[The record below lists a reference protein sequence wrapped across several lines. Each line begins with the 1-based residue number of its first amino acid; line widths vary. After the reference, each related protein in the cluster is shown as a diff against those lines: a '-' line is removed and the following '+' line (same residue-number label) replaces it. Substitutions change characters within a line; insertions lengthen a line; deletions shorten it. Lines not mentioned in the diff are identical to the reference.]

1 MRLPITT
8 LCLTLPVLAQGGY
21 APRPDL
27 EEGRFLKA
35 LAEAEAQLKLHP
47 SHALAW
53 AAKSHALSA
62 LLRFPDALDCAQ
74 RALALNPHLADAYL
88 ARGLARGGYAVQ
100 QRNFGSLRKATG
112 AMDDLRRATELDPT
126 LAPAWMSLG
135 LAYQQMPGILGG
147 STRKALACAE
157 SLRKIRPERGDL
169 LQGMILSLEKRWKEA
184 EPFFRRAL
192 VTGSSDPQVVAGYLE
207 SLGSRE
213 TREIMGDAAQKMRL
227 VQEARR
233 LLRGVKSRAKGVEA
247 VCDAL
252 LDGGK
257 AEEAWRI
264 AQGELSGVEA
274 PSLLHLHLGKIAAR
288 SGINLEEGLLHLE
301 VALASGI
308 EGGSG
313 GKVAL
318 LWRRGQILAALKRPQ
333 EALASGQAALELDP
347 HHRGVQGLLKEL
359 RPSRR

>member
-1 MRLPITT
+1 MRLPLTT
-8 LCLTLPVLAQGGY
+8 LCLTLPVLAQGAY

-35 LAEAEAQLKLHP
+35 LAEAEAQLKLNH

-62 LLRFPDALDCAQ
+62 LLRFSEALDCAQ
-74 RALALNPHLADAYL
+74 RALALNHRLADAYL
-88 ARGLARGGYAVQ
+88 ARGLARGGYAIQ

-147 STRKALACAE
+147 STKKALKCAE
-157 SLRKIRPERGDL
+157 ALRRVRPERGDL

-184 EPFFRRAL
+184 EPYFSRAL
-192 VTGSSDPQVVAGYLE
+192 STGSSDPQVVAGYLE
-207 SLGSRE
+207 ALGSRE
-213 TREIMGDAAQKMRL
+213 TREAMGEGTQKARL

-233 LLRGVKSRAKGVEA
+233 FLPQMGRSAKGMEA
-247 VCDAL
+247 ISDAL
-252 LDGGK
+252 LDGGQP
-257 AEEAWRI
+257 EEAWDT
-264 AQGELSGVEA
+264 AQKALNKADS
-274 PSLLHLHLGKIAAR
+274 PSILHLTLGKISAK
-288 SGINLEEGLLHLE
+288 SGLHRESGLGHLDI
-301 VALASGI
+301 ALNGPL

-313 GKVAL
+313 GYATVW
-318 LWRRGQILAALKRPQ
+318 WRKGQILRDLNRDEDAR
-333 EALASGQAALELDP
+333 LAVLNALEIEP
-347 HHRGVQGLLKEL
+347 KHPASNRLLKLLEK
-359 RPSRR
+359 